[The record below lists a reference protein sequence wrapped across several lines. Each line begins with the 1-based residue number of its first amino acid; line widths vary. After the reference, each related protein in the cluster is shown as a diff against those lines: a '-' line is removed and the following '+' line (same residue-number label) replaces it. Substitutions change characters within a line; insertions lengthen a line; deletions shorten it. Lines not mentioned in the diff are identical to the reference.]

1 MTIKEIAMKKAEML
15 KAENG
20 ESYLIAISDT
30 RNTVAIHE
38 IPIDV
43 FPTLDI
49 FTITEKEK
57 TVKLTIRAIKDWK
70 KTIENFPKI
79 ATIDRNEIDKALEKG
94 QSEKGKSKVNYGH
107 ALEHILFNTS
117 FTEILA
123 SQSEVDGIYNEK
135 KVQVKASLVTWNKTT
150 GKNNSASIA
159 TVCEMNKALFE

>member
-38 IPIDV
+38 IPVDI

-49 FTITEKEK
+49 FTMTEKEK

-94 QSEKGKSKVNYGH
+94 QNEKGKSKVNYGH

-123 SQSEVDGIYNEK
+123 SQSEVDGIYNGK
-135 KVQVKASLVTWNKTT
+135 KVQVKASLVTWNKIT

>member
-1 MTIKEIAMKKAEML
+1 MTIKEVAMRKAEML
-15 KAENG
+15 KAECG

-38 IPIDV
+38 IPVDV

-49 FTITEKEK
+49 FTMTEKEK
-57 TVKLTIRAIKDWK
+57 TVKLAIRAIKEWK
-70 KTIENFPKI
+70 KIIESFPKI
-79 ATIDRNEIDKALEKG
+79 ATFDRSEIDSALEKG
-94 QSEKGKSKVNYGH
+94 QKEKGKSKVNYGH
-107 ALEHILFNTS
+107 AMEHVLFHTS

-123 SQSEVDGIYNEK
+123 SQSEVDGIYNGK

-159 TVCEMNKALFE
+159 TVCEMNKSLFE

>member
-38 IPIDV
+38 IPVDV

-49 FTITEKEK
+49 FTMTEKEK

-70 KTIENFPKI
+70 KTIANFPKI
-79 ATIDRNEIDKALEKG
+79 VTIDRNEIDNALEKG
-94 QSEKGKSKVNYGH
+94 Q
-107 ALEHILFNTS
+107 
-117 FTEILA
+117 
-123 SQSEVDGIYNEK
+123 NEK
-135 KVQVKASLVTWNKTT
+135 APESV
-150 GKNNSASIA
+150 
-159 TVCEMNKALFE
+159 

>member
-38 IPIDV
+38 IPVDI

-49 FTITEKEK
+49 FTMAEKEK

-70 KTIENFPKI
+70 KTIESFPKI
-79 ATIDRNEIDKALEKG
+79 VTIDRNEIDKALEKG
-94 QSEKGKSKVNYGH
+94 QSEKGKTKVNYGH

-123 SQSEVDGIYNEK
+123 SQSEVDGIYNGK
-135 KVQVKASLVTWNKTT
+135 KVQAKASLVTWNKTT

>member
-1 MTIKEIAMKKAEML
+1 MTIKEIAMKKAEMF

-20 ESYLIAISDT
+20 DSYLIAVSDT

-38 IPIDV
+38 IPVDV

-49 FTITEKEK
+49 FTMTEKEK
-57 TVKLTIRAIKDWK
+57 TVKLSIRAIKDWK
-70 KTIENFPKI
+70 KTIESFPKV
-79 ATIDRNEIDKALEKG
+79 ATFDRKVIDKALEKG
-94 QSEKGKSKVNYGH
+94 QTEKGKSKVNYGH

-117 FTEILA
+117 FK
-123 SQSEVDGIYNEK
+123 EK
-135 KVQVKASLVTWNKTT
+135 KARKKEVERTYNKKKLQIKVSLVTWNKVT

>member
-1 MTIKEIAMKKAEML
+1 MTIKEIAMKKAEMF

-20 ESYLIAISDT
+20 DSYLIAISDT

-38 IPIDV
+38 IPVDV

-49 FTITEKEK
+49 FTMTEKEK
-57 TVKLTIRAIKDWK
+57 TVKLSIRAIKNWK
-70 KTIENFPKI
+70 KTIESFPKV
-79 ATIDRNEIDKALEKG
+79 ATFDRKVIDNALEKG
-94 QSEKGKSKVNYGH
+94 QTEKGKSKVNYGH

-117 FTEILA
+117 FTEILS
-123 SQSEVDGIYNEK
+123 SQSEVDGIYNGK
-135 KVQVKASLVTWNKTT
+135 NVQVKASLVTWNKVT